1 MTINHDKFWELMI
14 DKKINKIE
22 LREKAKI
29 TTNVTIKLG
38 KNKSVQIETLAKIC
52 EALKCN
58 IKNIVERKNR
68 GKNVEI

>member
-29 TTNVTIKLG
+29 TTNVKIKLG
-38 KNKSVQIETLAKIC
+38 KNKSV
-52 EALKCN
+52 
-58 IKNIVERKNR
+58 
-68 GKNVEI
+68 